1 MTEVELSS
9 SLVVDLNIGIN
20 FLFIFYH
27 KKPFLCLFLD
37 GRPPNFPPPILEF
50 SWSSRVAD
58 NILFFFFFFTSFALG
73 SMPGWLLCFTGEGGL
88 DEDISSLILIPDV
101 SVGPNPCQPMRDN
114 LGNVNQ
120 SEMSIYLMSLVSR
133 TRACGWSTRWR
144 NVFIFSGWLLGQ
156 CHSWTES
163 ILSMWCA
170 QCRVTVSQSI
180 QVLTNITEVQETKW
194 STHLSTNQLR
204 DFLCFNQSEER
215 FLSVNQSGEMF
226 FLVNQS

>member
-1 MTEVELSS
+1 
-9 SLVVDLNIGIN
+9 
-20 FLFIFYH
+20 
-27 KKPFLCLFLD
+27 
-37 GRPPNFPPPILEF
+37 
-50 SWSSRVAD
+50 
-58 NILFFFFFFTSFALG
+58 
-73 SMPGWLLCFTGEGGL
+73 
-88 DEDISSLILIPDV
+88 
-101 SVGPNPCQPMRDN
+101 
-114 LGNVNQ
+114 
-120 SEMSIYLMSLVSR
+120 MSIYLMSLVSR

-144 NVFIFSGWLLGQ
+144 NVFIFSWWLLGQ

-215 FLSVNQSGEMF
+215 FPSVNQSEEIF
-226 FLVNQS
+226 FFVTNQKSSLCVNQLKYQDSLILDRITENWSSSSWRFHDEWSESRLLHAACSRVLTKPGLNLFILRDDVESLKYYFRLNFYLTDMFKKEKEYFNLKI